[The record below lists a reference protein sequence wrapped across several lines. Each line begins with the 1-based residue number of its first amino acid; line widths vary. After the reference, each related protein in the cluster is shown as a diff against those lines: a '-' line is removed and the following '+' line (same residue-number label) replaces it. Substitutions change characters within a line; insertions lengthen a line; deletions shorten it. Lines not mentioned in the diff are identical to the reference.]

1 MSSVITVARKE
12 VKAILTS
19 RQTIISAII
28 VVVLFSLPMAPAI
41 TALGTTEGGAPI
53 DQALFMFPVLIGV
66 FLGYIFAGQVF
77 LREKTDGTIETLLC
91 APISLRNLWAGKV
104 VGTVIPAYAL
114 TLIGV
119 VLIIGAASSLGGGVV
134 LPSLQII
141 VHLLVVVPAYI
152 AFATG
157 GLGFIQLLLGLKEN
171 QIVNVVVIFVV
182 IFSFSLVTGFMGS
195 SFSVGWGVI
204 GTLLAV
210 AAALLGILAWATRF
224 LDKERIVTTIP

>member
-1 MSSVITVARKE
+1 MSSVMTVARKE
-12 VKAILTS
+12 VRTILTS

-41 TALGTTEGGAPI
+41 TALGTEGGALI

-66 FLGYIFAGQVF
+66 FLGYIFAAQIF

-91 APISLRNLWAGKV
+91 TPVSLRNLWAGKV
-104 VGTVIPAYAL
+104 VGTVVPAYAL
-114 TLIGV
+114 TLLGV

-134 LPSLQII
+134 LPSLPIV

-171 QIVNVVVIFVV
+171 QIVNVAVIFVV
-182 IFSFSLVTGFMGS
+182 IFSFSLVTGFMNT
-195 SFSVGWGVI
+195 SFTIGWGVV
-204 GTLLAV
+204 GALVAV
-210 AAALLGILAWATRF
+210 AVVLLGLLAWATRF